1 MFSDRNG
8 MLPTMKWRAARK
20 ALPVAKNRMEV
31 NNHLIL
37 VLRESASLDVRSK
50 VVGPPQ
56 PAALATSLKA
66 CIERKRTPAPMAM
79 VLNVRHQLL
88 IFIGSPGPL
97 LQPLLLCV
105 TAWGSGHVCR
115 WSAPTNAVD
124 QRPLPLTNTFELN
137 QIALERHWD

>member
-1 MFSDRNG
+1 
-8 MLPTMKWRAARK
+8 
-20 ALPVAKNRMEV
+20 MEV

-115 WSAPTNAVD
+115 
-124 QRPLPLTNTFELN
+124 
-137 QIALERHWD
+137 